1 MKFSNICTFG
11 VKEKSDGLICQV

>member
-11 VKEKSDGLICQV
+11 VKQKSDVLISQS